1 MYILDKLSV
10 GCSLAAVVFSIID
23 IFDISR
29 DEFDHDTKLTNQILL
44 DERIHKYF
52 EHRPLESFSR
62 RPKMSIPKS
71 IINKSGYTG
80 TAFKVGEDLW
90 ITARHVIHHCKK
102 AYVKP
107 NLTSTEDDYILI
119 DNTFLHPRSDMAAF
133 RYSNLAKPFNVPTLL
148 DSEYKKL
155 LGKSAFVIGYP
166 NGLQGN
172 LYVNFL
178 EKARLESRDY
188 EIIEPVLVWN
198 IKHKRPHTLTSVGG
212 ISGGPLINKDSKVI
226 GSLIAEQIRRGTVI
240 TADLNSINWLIKA
253 MDSEASPIYN
263 NENLSMLN
271 IDQVAKEFLE
281 EGNVV
286 KLICNT

>member
-172 LYVNFL
+172 LYVNYL

-286 KLICNT
+286 KMICNT